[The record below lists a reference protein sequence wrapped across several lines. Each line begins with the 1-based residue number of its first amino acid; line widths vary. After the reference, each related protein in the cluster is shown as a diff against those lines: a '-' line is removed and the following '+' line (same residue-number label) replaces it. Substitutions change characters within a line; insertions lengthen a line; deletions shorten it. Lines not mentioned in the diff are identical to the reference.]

1 MKMHPY
7 LNFAGDAEAAMR
19 LYAKVL
25 KGELTQIMR
34 YSDLPPGAADL
45 TEAQK
50 KMVLHVGLQ
59 LPDGLQ
65 IMASD
70 VVAGMGPDHAPGNNV
85 HIMIN
90 PDSRAEAD
98 RLMQE
103 LSADGGTITMPIED
117 QFWGDYHGQLT
128 DRFGV
133 HWMINFGAP
142 QS

>member
-7 LNFAGDAEAAMR
+7 LNFAGEAEAAFGF
-19 LYAKVL
+19 YAKVL
-25 KGELTQIMR
+25 GGELTQVMR

-45 TEAQK
+45 TEAQQK
-50 KMVLHVGLQ
+50 LVLHVGLQ
-59 LPDGLQ
+59 LPGGLQ
-65 IMASD
+65 MMASD
-70 VVAGMGPDHAPGNNV
+70 IVPGMGPDHQAGNNV

-98 RLMQE
+98 RLMKE

-117 QFWGDYHGQLT
+117 QFWGDYHGQVT

-142 QS
+142 QP